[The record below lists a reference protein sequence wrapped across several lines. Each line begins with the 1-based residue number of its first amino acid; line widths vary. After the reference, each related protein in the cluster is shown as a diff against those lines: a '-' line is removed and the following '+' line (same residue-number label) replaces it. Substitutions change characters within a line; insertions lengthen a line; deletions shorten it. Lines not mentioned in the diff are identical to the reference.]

1 MILTSRLDSKVMK
14 VLVVIPARGGSK
26 GIPYKNIKSLNGKP
40 LICYSIDV
48 ARQFTSDENIC
59 VTTDDDKIIEVVENY
74 GLKVPFK
81 RPDYLATDTCGSNE
95 VIQHAW
101 QFYADKGK
109 HYDAVLLLQPTSP
122 FRKVEFL
129 KEAVELYDDS
139 IDMVTSV
146 VHAPSNPYYDAFE
159 ENESGVLV
167 LCKGDG
173 SYVRRQDA
181 PEVWQLNGSIY
192 VINPKSL
199 MEKGMAKFTRIRKYA
214 MPELYSVDIDNPL
227 DWKVAELVVSEK
239 LIEI

>member
-1 MILTSRLDSKVMK
+1 MD

-26 GIPYKNIKSLNGKP
+26 GIPYKNIKPLNGKP

-74 GLKVPFK
+74 GLNVPFK

-109 HYDAVLLLQPTSP
+109 RYDAVLLLQPTSP

-129 KEAVELYDDS
+129 KEAVALYDDS

-146 VHAPSNPYYDAFE
+146 KLSSCNPYYDGFE
-159 ENESGVLV
+159 ENAEGLLTIS
-167 LCKGDG
+167 KGDG
-173 SYVRRQDA
+173 TIERRQDA
-181 PEVWQLNGSIY
+181 PSVWQQNGSIY

-199 MEKGMAKFTRIRKYA
+199 VEKGMGAFTHIRKYA
-214 MPELYSVDIDNPL
+214 MPEVYSVDLDTIL
-227 DWKVAELVVSEK
+227 DWKMAEIM
-239 LIEI
+239 IEEGIIKQ

>member
-1 MILTSRLDSKVMK
+1 MK
-14 VLVVIPARGGSK
+14 ILVVIPARGGSK
-26 GIPYKNIKSLNGKP
+26 GIPHKNIKPLNGKP

-48 ARQFTSDENIC
+48 ARQFTKDEDIC
-59 VTTDDDKIIEVVENY
+59 VTTDDDEIIKVVENY

-101 QFYADKGK
+101 GYFEDKGI

-129 KEAVELYDDS
+129 KEAVALYDDS

-146 VHAPSNPYYDAFE
+146 KSAPCNPYYDGFE
-159 ENESGVLV
+159 DNEEGLLTIS
-167 LCKGDG
+167 KGDG
-173 SYVRRQDA
+173 TIERRQDA
-181 PEVWQLNGSIY
+181 PKVWQLNGSIY

-199 MEKGMAKFTRIRKYA
+199 MDKGLTHFTRIRKYA
-214 MPELYSVDIDNPL
+214 MPELYSVDIDNPF
-227 DWKVAELVVSEK
+227 DWKVAELVISEK
-239 LIEI
+239 MLG

>member
-1 MILTSRLDSKVMK
+1 ME

-26 GIPYKNIKSLNGKP
+26 GIPYKNIKPLNGKP
-40 LICYSIDV
+40 LICFSIDV
-48 ARQFTSDENIC
+48 ARQFTTDENIC

-129 KEAVELYDDS
+129 KEAVALYDDS
-139 IDMVTSV
+139 VDMVTSV
-146 VHAPSNPYYDAFE
+146 VSAPCNPYYDAYE
-159 ENESGVLV
+159 ENEAGMLEI
-167 LCKGDG
+167 CKGDG
-173 SYVRRQDA
+173 TIARRQDA
-181 PEVWQLNGSIY
+181 PKVWQQNGSVY

-199 MEKGMAKFTRIRKYA
+199 MEIGMGAFTRIKKYA
-214 MPELYSVDIDNPL
+214 MPELYSIDLDTML
-227 DWKVAELVVSEK
+227 DWKMAEMMISEK
-239 LIEI
+239 LITL

>member
-1 MILTSRLDSKVMK
+1 MLNNNIRISVK

-26 GIPYKNIKSLNGKP
+26 GIPYKNIKPLAGKP

-48 ARQFTSDENIC
+48 ARQFTADENIC

-101 QFYADKGK
+101 KFFADKGK
-109 HYDAVLLLQPTSP
+109 KYDAILLLQPTSP

-129 KEAVELYDDS
+129 KEAVALYDDS

-146 VHAPSNPYYDAFE
+146 RPAACNPYYDGFE
-159 ENESGVLV
+159 ENEDGLLQIS
-167 LCKGDG
+167 KGDG
-173 SYVRRQDA
+173 TIARRQEA
-181 PEVWQLNGSIY
+181 PKVWQQNGSIY

-199 MEKGMAKFTRIRKYA
+199 MEKGMAHFSRIRKYA
-214 MPELYSVDIDNPL
+214 MSELYSVDIDNPF
-227 DWKVAELVVSEK
+227 DWKIAELVINEK
-239 LIEI
+239 MLDV